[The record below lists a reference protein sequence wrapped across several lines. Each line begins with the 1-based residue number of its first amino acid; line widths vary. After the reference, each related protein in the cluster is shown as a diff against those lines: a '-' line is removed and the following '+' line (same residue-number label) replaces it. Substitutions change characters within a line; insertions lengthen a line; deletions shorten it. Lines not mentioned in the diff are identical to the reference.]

1 MQESTG
7 STTQK
12 LARRFFHLPCLAALL
27 MLAATF
33 LCLWPEVKG
42 MATTSLWCD
51 ELASIKWYSAK
62 GPSFTMTHYIPNNHI
77 FFNLLNSVTPGH
89 DRFNPLRA
97 RLWSVV
103 FVALAFLI
111 IIVSQALAGQLFE
124 GSFQSFLF
132 LANLSNLDLILQG
145 RGYSVLAFAAVSCT
159 VLTWD
164 YFRRPAPTAVIG
176 IALVVWLGTWSVPAF
191 VFFGGALFLVLL
203 IYTRDWRWLASGL
216 FALSLS
222 VLSYWPI
229 RSAVLES
236 SRTYA
241 AQWGTQFATWTAIS
255 DIFSDYLCFGVSA
268 WLTFLI
274 VTLVTVA
281 FLSGHIEKPAEK
293 ASLCLGLAML
303 LTFAVCLK
311 LQTTPKRTMA
321 FTVVPFGFIATT
333 LLARLLR
340 SVALRWQ
347 RLGIMFGIAITA
359 LVFAG
364 HVQKTFHFVPKEAWL
379 ETARTI
385 EGRFPKGTE
394 VFAQNGSE
402 WLSVYLS
409 PDYPL
414 TKQFDTTRFV
424 AAKQIVVDSSFML
437 DRRPRFQI
445 DQLPKGYGQTAVRQR
460 REGKQI
466 IYFWPTG

>member
-1 MQESTG
+1 
-7 STTQK
+7 
-12 LARRFFHLPCLAALL
+12 
-27 MLAATF
+27 
-33 LCLWPEVKG
+33 
-42 MATTSLWCD
+42 MATTSLWVD
-51 ELASIKWYSAK
+51 ELYSIKEYSAK

-124 GSFQSFLF
+124 GGFQSFLF
-132 LANLSNLDLILQG
+132 LANLSYLDLILQA
-145 RGYSVLAFAAVSCT
+145 RGYSVLAFATMSCI

-164 YFRRPAPTAVIG
+164 YFRRPSLVAFVG
-176 IALVVWLGTWSVPAF
+176 MALVVWLGAWSVPSF

-216 FALSLS
+216 FALALS

-241 AQWGTQFATWTAIS
+241 AQWGTEFATWAAIG
-255 DIFSDYLCFGVSA
+255 DIFSGYLCFGANA
-268 WLTFLI
+268 WLTFLV

-281 FLSGHIEKPAEK
+281 FLLGHIESPAEK

-303 LTFAVCLK
+303 LSFMVCLK
-311 LQTTPKRTMA
+311 LQTPLRRTMA
-321 FTVVPFGFIATT
+321 FTVIPFGFIMAT

-340 SVALRWQ
+340 SMASRWQ
-347 RLGIMFGIAITA
+347 RLGIMFGITIAALAFAI
-359 LVFAG
+359 
-364 HVQKTFHFVPKEAWL
+364 HIQKTFRFVPMEAWL

-385 EGRFPKGTE
+385 ERRFPKGTE
-394 VFAQNGSE
+394 VVSQFTPE

-409 PDYPL
+409 PDYHV
-414 TKQFDTTRFV
+414 TQQFDTAKFV
-424 AAKQIVVDSSFML
+424 ATKQIVVDSPLM
-437 DRRPRFQI
+437 PGKRFQI
-445 DQLPKGYGQTAVRQR
+445 NQLPKGYAKRTVPQR
-460 REGKQI
+460 RGGKQT